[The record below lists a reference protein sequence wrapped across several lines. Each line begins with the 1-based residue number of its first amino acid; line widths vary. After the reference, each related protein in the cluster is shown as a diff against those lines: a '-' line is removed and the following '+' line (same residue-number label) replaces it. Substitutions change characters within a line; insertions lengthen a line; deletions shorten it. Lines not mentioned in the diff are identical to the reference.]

1 MVEPYEE
8 TCYYGPGLR
17 FVSVL
22 HIGTVQ
28 SQIRTKVTHV
38 GLATNMKS
46 EWSEFIFRPVPC
58 KHMER
63 NVCSVLTRILPWG
76 VPGPPLLRNRGP
88 VRTLGGQSY
97 KKHAVRRT

>member
-1 MVEPYEE
+1 MVDPYEE

-46 EWSEFIFRPVPC
+46 EWSEFIFGPVPC

>member
-17 FVSVL
+17 HLFPFYVR
-22 HIGTVQ
+22 TVQ

-63 NVCSVLTRILPWG
+63 NVWRPI
-76 VPGPPLLRNRGP
+76 
-88 VRTLGGQSY
+88 RTHTGLM
-97 KKHAVRRT
+97 